1 LVTLVSDRVFLDHAA
16 GSRVRPEAFE
26 RAASLLDLN
35 ANASSVHL
43 IGRQARKAI
52 EVARTQVASL
62 VRAKTRG
69 IVFTS
74 CASEANALAL
84 SPTLLLRGR
93 TVSLSRIYVT
103 AVEHPS
109 VLRGGRFSEGF
120 QRKLPVDANGLIR
133 TDIFG
138 DFMREEQ
145 RRGGIFMVSVQLV
158 NSETG
163 VIQPVAD
170 IARIV
175 HAAGGYVHCD
185 AVQAAG
191 KLPIDVGAL
200 GVDFLTLSAHKLGG
214 IQGAGALVLG
224 DPDLTPAPL
233 LTGGAQEN
241 NLRAGTENVPAIAA
255 FGAAAQAAQADLG
268 RMGDFAQLRDWLER
282 ELRATSAEVVVFG
295 AGAPRVATISCFA
308 VPGIIAETSVIALDL
323 QGVAVSA
330 GSACSAGK
338 VGTSHVLQAYG
349 AKPILAKGG
358 LRVSLGWNTSP
369 TEVARFVVAW
379 RNMLATS
386 GTRSGSAH
394 QVA

>member
-1 LVTLVSDRVFLDHAA
+1 MHLV
-16 GSRVRPEAFE
+16 
-26 RAASLLDLN
+26 
-35 ANASSVHL
+35 
-43 IGRQARKAI
+43 GRQARKAI
-52 EVARTQVASL
+52 EVARTQVAAL

-69 IVFTS
+69 VVFTS
-74 CASEANALAL
+74 GATEANMLAL

-93 TVSLSRIYVT
+93 AVSLSRLYIS

-133 TDIFG
+133 ADIFG

-175 HAAGGYVHCD
+175 HAAGGYIHCD

-191 KLPIDVGAL
+191 KIPIDINAL
-200 GVDFLTLSAHKLGG
+200 GVDFLSLSAHKIGG
-214 IQGAGALVLG
+214 IQGAGALILA
-224 DPDLTPAPL
+224 DPDLTPAPF
-233 LTGGAQEN
+233 LTGGQQEN
-241 NLRAGTENVPAIAA
+241 GLRAGTENVPAIGA
-255 FGAAAQAAQADLG
+255 FGAAAQAAQSDLG
-268 RMGDFAQLRDWLER
+268 RMAELAQLRDWLER
-282 ELRATSAEVVVFG
+282 ELRTSSGDLVIFG
-295 AGAPRVATISCFA
+295 AAAPRVPTICSFA
-308 VPGIIAETSVIALDL
+308 LPGLIAETSVIALDL

-358 LRVSLGWNTSP
+358 LRVSLGWNTTP

-386 GTRSGSAH
+386 GARSVTAH

>member
-1 LVTLVSDRVFLDHAA
+1 M
-16 GSRVRPEAFE
+16 RPEAFE

-43 IGRQARKAI
+43 VGRQARKAI
-52 EVARTQVASL
+52 EIARTQVASL

-69 IVFTS
+69 IIFTS
-74 CASEANALAL
+74 GATEANALAL

-93 TVSLSRIYVT
+93 TVSLSRVYVS

-120 QRKLPVDANGLIR
+120 QRKLPVDSNGLIR

-145 RRGGIFMVSVQLV
+145 RRGGLFLVSVQLV

-175 HAAGGYVHCD
+175 HAAGGYIHCD

-191 KLPIDVGAL
+191 KMSIDINAL
-200 GVDFLTLSAHKLGG
+200 GVDFLSLSAHKIGG
-214 IQGAGALVLG
+214 IQGAGALVLA
-224 DPDLTPAPL
+224 DPELTPAPL
-233 LTGGAQEN
+233 MTGGQQEN
-241 NLRAGTENVPAIAA
+241 GLRAGTENVPAIAA
-255 FGAAAQAAQADLG
+255 FGAAAQAAQGDLG
-268 RMGDFAQLRDWLER
+268 RMAELAQLRDWLER
-282 ELRATSAEVVVFG
+282 ELRLTSGDIVVFG
-295 AGAPRVATISCFA
+295 AAAPRVPTITCFA
-308 VPGIIAETSVIALDL
+308 LPGIIAETTVIALDL

-369 TEVARFVVAW
+369 TDVARFVVAW

>member
-1 LVTLVSDRVFLDHAA
+1 
-16 GSRVRPEAFE
+16 
-26 RAASLLDLN
+26 
-35 ANASSVHL
+35 
-43 IGRQARKAI
+43 
-52 EVARTQVASL
+52 L

-69 IVFTS
+69 VVFTS
-74 CASEANALAL
+74 GATEANVLAL

-93 TVSLSRIYVT
+93 TVSLSRVYVT

-109 VLRGGRFSEGF
+109 VLRGGRFSEGY

-138 DFMREEQ
+138 DFMREEH

-170 IARIV
+170 IAKIV
-175 HAAGGYVHCD
+175 HAAGGYIHCD
-185 AVQAAG
+185 AAQAVG
-191 KLPIDVGAL
+191 RIPVDVGAL
-200 GVDFLTLSAHKLGG
+200 GVDFLTLSAHKIGG
-214 IQGAGALVLG
+214 IQGAGALILG

-233 LTGGAQEN
+233 LTGGMQEYG
-241 NLRAGTENVPAIAA
+241 LRAGTENVPAIGA
-255 FGAAAQAAQADLG
+255 FGAAAVAAQHDLG
-268 RMGDFAQLRDWLER
+268 RMADLKALRDWLER
-282 ELRATSAEVVVFG
+282 ELRTGAAEMVVFG
-295 AGAPRVATISCFA
+295 AAAPRVPTISCFA
-308 VPGIIAETSVIALDL
+308 IPGVIAETSVIALDL

-349 AKPILAKGG
+349 VKPIIAKGG
-358 LRVSLGWNTSP
+358 LRVSLGWNTTP
-369 TEVARFVVAW
+369 PDLARFVVAW
-379 RNMLATS
+379 RNMLATA
-386 GTRSGSAH
+386 GTRSASSATAN